1 MTYKEIKKEEVVEY
15 DNKNFLQKDFE
26 DNPGCWKL
34 IAILWFFVILLSI
47 FALFSYSGAFR

>member
-34 IAILWFFVILLSI
+34 IAIFWFFVILWVI
-47 FALFSYSGAFR
+47 FNLLLISGAFR